1 MIQSRF
7 WWENPPLKSAFRFLP
22 VAYPPLP
29 PPDRIFNSE
38 SFPMDPN
45 WGVSLPPMTIIKE
58 RDRLFHFSPFTLL
71 PQDRADPASLEQ
83 GAIPQP
89 LIFIPLVAFSVAG
102 QDTGIVRAK
111 ISLETP

>member
-1 MIQSRF
+1 MKVFQWTQIGG
-7 WWENPPLKSAFRFLP
+7 FL
-22 VAYPPLP
+22 L
-29 PPDRIFNSE
+29 D
-38 SFPMDPN
+38 
-45 WGVSLPPMTIIKE
+45 PPMTIIKE
-58 RDRLFHFSPFTLL
+58 RERLFHFSPFTLL

-83 GAIPQP
+83 GGATPQP